1 MTHSLALL
9 SGAIIAGAVV
19 TLLAYTSTGALSYK
33 HLPMSILGI
42 HDINGNIVN
51 LGSSEHGVDANGA
64 NGGIAN
70 GHAGLNSEGSN
81 GTSSTGLNGNN
92 TNGANG

>member
-1 MTHSLALL
+1 MT
-9 SGAIIAGAVV
+9 V
-19 TLLAYTSTGALSYK
+19 LAYTSTGALSYR

-51 LGSSEHGVDANGA
+51 LGNSEHGIDANGA

-70 GHAGLNSEGSN
+70 GLAGSNSTGSN

>member
-1 MTHSLALL
+1 VNHSFALP
-9 SGAIIAGAVV
+9 SGAIIAVAAM
-19 TLLAYTSTGALSYK
+19 TLLADTSTEALSYK

-42 HDINGNIVN
+42 HDINGNVVN
-51 LGSSEHGVDANGA
+51 LGNNGHGLDANGA

-70 GHAGLNSEGSN
+70 GQAGSNSQGSN
-81 GTSSTGLNGNN
+81 GTSSNGLIGNN